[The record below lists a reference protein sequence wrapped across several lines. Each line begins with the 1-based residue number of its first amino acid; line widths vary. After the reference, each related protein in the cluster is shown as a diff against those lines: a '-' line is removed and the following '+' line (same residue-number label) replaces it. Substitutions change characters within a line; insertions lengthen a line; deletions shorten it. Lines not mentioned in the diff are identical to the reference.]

1 MTRTQQGLLMLS
13 IGVFLAITAAYV
25 GLVNAEDGAKGYEV
39 ALRWTGRL
47 AFFAFLIPFIASPL
61 RTLVKSE
68 LSAALV
74 RMRRSAGIAY
84 GGMQSVHLLIIAAT
98 IKASETNPFDMP
110 TLIVGGAGLGLAI
123 VMMLTSFDVPAKML
137 GPKAWKMVHNSGFYV
152 FAFVYF
158 FDFLV
163 KPFEVGLPP
172 VYWPFMVLTLGAFI
186 LRFAAFMKRRREANE
201 NLAAI

>member
-1 MTRTQQGLLMLS
+1 MSRTQQGLLMLS
-13 IGVFLAITAAYV
+13 IGVFLAIAATYA
-25 GLVNAEDGAKGYEV
+25 GLVNAEDNATGFEV

-47 AFFAFLIPFIASPL
+47 AFFVFLIPFVASPL
-61 RTLVKSE
+61 RTLVKTE
-68 LSAALV
+68 LTAALV

-84 GGMQSVHLLIIAAT
+84 GGIQSVHLLIIAAA
-98 IKASETNPFDMP
+98 IKASETNPFDVP

-137 GPKAWKMVHNSGFYV
+137 GAKAWKTIHNAGFYV
-152 FAFVYF
+152 FAFIYF

-172 VYWPFMVLTLGAFI
+172 VYWPFMALTLSAFV
-186 LRFAAFMKRRREANE
+186 LRFAAWQKRRAESSSTVTS
-201 NLAAI
+201 

>member
-13 IGVFLAITAAYV
+13 IGVFLAMAAAYI
-25 GLVNAEDGAKGYEV
+25 GLANAEDGAKGHEV

-61 RTLVKSE
+61 RTLLKSE
-68 LSAALV
+68 LTAALV

-98 IKASETNPFDMP
+98 IKASETNPFDVP

-123 VMMLTSFDVPAKML
+123 LMMLTSFDVPAKMV
-137 GPKAWKMVHNSGFYV
+137 GPKAWKILHNTGFHV

-158 FDFLV
+158 FDFLI
-163 KPFEVGLPP
+163 KPFGVGLPA
-172 VYWPFMVLTLGAFI
+172 VYWPFMVLTLGAFV
-186 LRFAAFMKRRREANE
+186 LRCAAFLKRRRDASANMV
-201 NLAAI
+201 AI